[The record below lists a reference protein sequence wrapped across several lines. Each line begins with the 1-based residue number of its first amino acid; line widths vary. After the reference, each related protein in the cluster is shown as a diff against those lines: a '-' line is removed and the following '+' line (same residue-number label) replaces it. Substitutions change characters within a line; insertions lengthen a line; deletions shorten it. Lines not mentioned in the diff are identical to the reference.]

1 MIEAAD
7 SQAARAAATAGRPT
21 QLEMQVGEPWLE
33 EGLLRFHL
41 NGGPYITEFR
51 RVGPDEAVVGAAV
64 NKLPI
69 RYSDISSAHPTRAFA
84 PLLVGRLR

>member
-1 MIEAAD
+1 
-7 SQAARAAATAGRPT
+7 
-21 QLEMQVGEPWLE
+21 MQVGEPWLE

-64 NKLPI
+64 NKLPLEFTGPDCQRSI
-69 RYSDISSAHPTRAFA
+69 EGHRVRLTRQ
-84 PLLVGRLR
+84 PG